1 MNHAIFVGN
10 FSIQFYCIVSCF
22 NKEKKKKKKAAEA
35 FHRKQ
40 DIAMRQMTELKVTK
54 IKY

>member
-1 MNHAIFVGN
+1 MLSLQEIFPFN
-10 FSIQFYCIVSCF
+10 FTVQSAALIR
-22 NKEKKKKKKAAEA
+22 KRKKKKKAAEA